1 MITATRK
8 LAHELEDG
16 SLEVVLQVHPQHKVA
31 FFNTFPKAGLWVSL
45 APAEK
50 PYTQGAAPTA
60 AEAPSPPNTAERPGR
75 KDVDSV
81 VRNPWFQQYVDEKSP
96 FMPGEDAEERAKGY
110 INAVGAGLTQAH
122 YGEAMSVLKR
132 EFLEWCK
139 RKGYV
144 HA

>member
-50 PYTQGAAPTA
+50 PHTQGAAPTA
-60 AEAPSPPNTAERPGR
+60 TEAPSPPNTAQGPGR
-75 KDVDSV
+75 KDADSV

-96 FMPGEDAEERAKGY
+96 GMAGGDAEERAKGY
-110 INAVGAGLTQAH
+110 INALGGALPQDQYAG
-122 YGEAMSVLKR
+122 AMSALR
-132 EFLEWCK
+132 RDFLEWCK
-139 RKGYV
+139 KKGYV